1 MPAADRATAAFHTLF
16 HAPPALFAR
25 APGRVNLIGEHL
37 DYNAG
42 HVLPFALH
50 LDCVVAIGPSSS
62 QACRVVALDSHSA
75 ARLHP
80 SGDSPAQPASSTDAN
95 SLAIP
100 VEALRSAPADA
111 LRALTHPHHWSSY
124 VLGVLFHLRPLL
136 ASPLPAFNATI
147 ASDVPLGGG
156 LSSSAS
162 LEVALA
168 RALFALTNSPWNP
181 HAAALACQR
190 AEHDFARVPC
200 GLMDQLTSAL
210 ARADHALRID
220 CSFRTP
226 PELIPMPDERE
237 AACLVIDSGVRHALA
252 SSEFALRVSTC
263 ASAAAKLNLPH
274 LADLPPDQLT
284 SVANLLSDSELR
296 AARHVST
303 EQSRVHR
310 AVEALRAREFPRLG
324 QLMLES
330 HASLRDDY
338 RVSCPELDDIVRAAM
353 QVPGVLGARMTGG
366 GFGGCAIA
374 LAQPD
379 AIPALQHHLLPR
391 RSFRTSPSSGASLL
405 TSIP

>member
-1 MPAADRATAAFHTLF
+1 MPAAHRATAAFRSLF
-16 HAPPALFAR
+16 HAPPALLAR

-42 HVLPFALH
+42 HVLPFAIH
-50 LDCVVAIGPSSS
+50 LDCAVAIAPSTSH
-62 QACRVVALDSHSA
+62 ACRVVALESHSA

-80 SGDSPAQPASSTDAN
+80 SDVAPTPLPTVSQADTIS
-95 SLAIP
+95 IP
-100 VEALRSAPADA
+100 VEDLRSAPADA
-111 LRALTHPHHWSSY
+111 LRSFTQPHHWSCY

-136 ASPLPAFNATI
+136 AAPIPAFNAAI

-168 RALFALTNSPWNP
+168 RALFALSNSPWNP
-181 HAAALACQR
+181 HAAARACQR

-200 GLMDQLTSAL
+200 GLMDQLSSAL
-210 ARADHALRID
+210 AHPHHALLID

-226 PELIPMPDERE
+226 PVHIPMPAEHE

-252 SSEFALRVSTC
+252 SSEFALRVATCSST
-263 ASAAAKLNLPH
+263 AAKLNLPH
-274 LADLPPDQLT
+274 LADLSPDQLA
-284 SVANLLSDSELR
+284 SVSNVLSDSQLH

-303 EQSRVHR
+303 EQHRVFR
-310 AVEALRAREFPRLG
+310 AVEALRARDFPLLG

-338 RVSCPELDDIVRAAM
+338 RVSCPELDDLVHTAM

-374 LAQPD
+374 LALPD
-379 AIPALQHHLLPR
+379 AIPVLQHHLLPR
-391 RSFRTSPSSGASLL
+391 RSFRTSPSAGASLL
-405 TSIP
+405 TPMS